1 MVIFQ
6 VALLALGVVGE
17 LLLALRLRRQ
27 PWSTISQL
35 VVLES
40 KMVAI
45 LVPSSLVEY
54 SRTQ

>member
-6 VALLALGVVGE
+6 VALLALGVVGG